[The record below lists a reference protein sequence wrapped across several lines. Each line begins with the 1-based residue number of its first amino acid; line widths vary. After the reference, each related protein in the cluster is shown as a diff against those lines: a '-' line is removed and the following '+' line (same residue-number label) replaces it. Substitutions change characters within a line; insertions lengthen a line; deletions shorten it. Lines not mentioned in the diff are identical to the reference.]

1 MHENGFVF
9 LDHLSRPYYVA
20 PWGQA
25 DDWWLF
31 YWHPDHKWVSL
42 RQIWEVEWHMFSERR
57 LARERAELYF
67 QGGPRMTDEVK
78 PAATTQQGT
87 TPTPEPPK
95 DAETA
100 AAKTETPV
108 ETPPATGTPTG
119 G

>member
-1 MHENGFVF
+1 MHKNGFVF

-20 PWGQA
+20 PWGRD

-31 YWHPDHKWVSL
+31 YWHPDKKWVSL
-42 RQIWEVEWHMFSERR
+42 RKIEFAFELEQFRDRR

-87 TPTPEPPK
+87 APAPEPPK

-100 AAKTETPV
+100 ATKTETPV
-108 ETPPATGTPTG
+108 ETAQQTDTTQP
-119 G
+119 